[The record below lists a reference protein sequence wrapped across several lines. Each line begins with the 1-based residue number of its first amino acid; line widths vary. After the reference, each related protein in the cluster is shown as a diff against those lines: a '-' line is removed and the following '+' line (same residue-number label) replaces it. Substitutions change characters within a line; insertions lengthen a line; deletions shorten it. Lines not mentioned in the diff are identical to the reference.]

1 VLRDVIAARN
11 LVMKPRANW
20 RVISVLTGFLGITAV
35 AGGIGLT
42 SGSIAPEV
50 SQLDGS
56 PFGSYLVPGMVL
68 LGIGIVS
75 LTAAGL
81 CWRQTP
87 RGARLSLVA
96 GTMIMAYELVQIVY
110 IDLHWLQPAYF
121 LLGMLILVL
130 ATVRVLDERGETP
143 RHA

>member
-1 VLRDVIAARN
+1 
-11 LVMKPRANW
+11 MKPPANW
-20 RVISVLTGFLGITAV
+20 RVLSVLTGFLGVTAV

-42 SGSIAPEV
+42 SGSIVPEL
-50 SQLDGS
+50 SQLDSS

-87 RGARLSLVA
+87 PGAHLSLVA
-96 GTMIMAYELVQIVY
+96 GFLIMAYELVQIVY
-110 IDLHWLQPAYF
+110 IDPHLLQLAYF
-121 LLGMLILVL
+121 LLGLLILVL
-130 ATVRVLDERGETP
+130 ATLRVLEEREVTS